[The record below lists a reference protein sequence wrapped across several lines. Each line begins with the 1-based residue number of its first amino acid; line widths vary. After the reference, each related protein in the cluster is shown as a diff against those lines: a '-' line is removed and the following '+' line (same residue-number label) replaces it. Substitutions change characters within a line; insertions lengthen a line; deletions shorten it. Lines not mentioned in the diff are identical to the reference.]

1 MEHLLQNSPPQDM
14 QSLKHLSQKVPSQN
28 LHLSRAL
35 RLPADEHDMQLR
47 RKVAVGKELGGC
59 PSICWG
65 EIRPSEVMM
74 V

>member
-35 RLPADEHDMQLR
+35 KLVAEHDMQMQG
-47 RKVAVGKELGGC
+47 KVGVGKELGGC
-59 PSICWG
+59 PSVWG
-65 EIRPSEVMM
+65 EIRPSEVIK

>member
-14 QSLKHLSQKVPSQN
+14 QSLKHLSQNIPSQN
-28 LHLSRAL
+28 LHLSRAIK
-35 RLPADEHDMQLR
+35 LPAEEHDLQLWG
-47 RKVAVGKELGGC
+47 KVALTKALGGC

-65 EIRPSEVMM
+65 EIRPSKVIM